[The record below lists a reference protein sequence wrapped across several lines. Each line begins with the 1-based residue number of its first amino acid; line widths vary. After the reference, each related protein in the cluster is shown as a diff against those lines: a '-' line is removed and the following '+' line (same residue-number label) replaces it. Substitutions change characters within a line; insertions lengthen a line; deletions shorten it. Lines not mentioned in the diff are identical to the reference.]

1 LSSIYSDGG
10 IIEDIPEDL
19 SDYET
24 EEIPVKRTSPTKDIS
39 KPGTK

>member
-1 LSSIYSDGG
+1 MNADG
-10 IIEDIPEDL
+10 

-24 EEIPVKRTSPTKDIS
+24 DDIQPKRISPTKDIS